1 MNVDPLR
8 RSDLPPGERSWKGAH
23 SRDALPAIHLPPF
36 ADYLKQARKRRNPG
50 EGTSG
55 DRTSPEPPGTSEYT
69 ISVLA
74 GLLWRTGR
82 F

>member
-8 RSDLPPGERSWKGAH
+8 RSDSPPGERSWKGAQ
-23 SRDALPAIHLPPF
+23 SRDALPAIHPPPF
-36 ADYLKQARKRRNPG
+36 ADYLKQARERRNPG
-50 EGTSG
+50 EGAAG
-55 DRTSPEPPGTSEYT
+55 DRSRPEPGTSGYT